1 MYIIKGILLFGW
13 WKPME
18 NNWNSLLL
26 IEKKIILPY
35 NQGLQS
41 CEETY
46 MIEIM
51 GKKFLIV

>member
-1 MYIIKGILLFGW
+1 LAGGNGWKLTGILYW
-13 WKPME
+13 I
-18 NNWNSLLL
+18 
-26 IEKKIILPY
+26 IEKKIYSPY

-51 GKKFLIV
+51 GKKFFINK

>member
-1 MYIIKGILLFGW
+1 LDGGNGWKITGILCW
-13 WKPME
+13 
-18 NNWNSLLL
+18 L

>member
-1 MYIIKGILLFGW
+1 LDCGKGWELTGILYCI
-13 WKPME
+13 
-18 NNWNSLLL
+18 
-26 IEKKIILPY
+26 IEKKIDLPY

-51 GKKFLIV
+51 GKKFFINK